1 MKKNLFLI
9 SLFFAVSA
17 HAQETTPPDF
27 VRLSEITTSIV
38 QDMRYSTSNNFM
50 GKRASGYLKGECI
63 LQRDVAIALK
73 NVQQDLAADNQTL
86 VVFDCYRP
94 QKAVTDFVNWVNSG
108 DEFNKKYFP
117 KTHRSVLIKD
127 GYIAD
132 KSNHSRGYTVDLAI
146 APIRKP
152 LIKWWRPNVCG
163 NRRDPQSLNFGTPF
177 DCFDKAAATDDK
189 SISQSAQK
197 NRQKLKALMEKH
209 GFRNYSEEWW
219 HYTLRLQPQ
228 DAPFYDFDVQ

>member
-1 MKKNLFLI
+1 MAILLPQYSN
-9 SLFFAVSA
+9 
-17 HAQETTPPDF
+17 AQETTPPDF
-27 VRLSEITTSIV
+27 VRLSEITASIV

-127 GYIAD
+127 GYISD

-146 APIRKP
+146 APINKP
-152 LIKWWRPNVCG
+152 WIKWWRPNVCG
-163 NRRDPQSLNFGTPF
+163 NRRDHQSLNFGTPF
-177 DCFDKAAATDDK
+177 DCFDKKTATDDK

>member
-1 MKKNLFLI
+1 MRKFLLLLLFAPQICL
-9 SLFFAVSA
+9 
-17 HAQETTPPDF
+17 AQEAMPSDF
-27 VRLSEITTSIV
+27 VRLSDVTTSIV
-38 QDMRYSTSNNFM
+38 QDMRYATSNNFM
-50 GKRASGYLKGECI
+50 GRPIEGYKKGECI
-63 LQRDVAIALK
+63 LNYDTAIALK
-73 NVQQDLAADNQTL
+73 NVQQDLAADSQTL

-94 QKAVTDFVNWVNSG
+94 RKAVLNMVDWVNSG
-108 DEFNKKYFP
+108 DGFNKKYFP
-117 KTHRSVLIKD
+117 ATHQSKLIQD
-127 GYIAD
+127 GYISD
-132 KSNHSRGYTVDLAI
+132 KSNHSRGFTVDLAI

-152 LIKWWRPNVCG
+152 WIKWWRPNVCG

-177 DCFDKAAATDDK
+177 DCFDKKTATDDK